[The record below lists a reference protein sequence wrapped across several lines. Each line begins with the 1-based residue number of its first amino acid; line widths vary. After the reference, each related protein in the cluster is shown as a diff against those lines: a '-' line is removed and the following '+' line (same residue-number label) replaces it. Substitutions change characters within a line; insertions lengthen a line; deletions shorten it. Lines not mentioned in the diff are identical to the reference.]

1 MEAIYNIAIASYY
14 DTLLKRAGS
23 PLVIQAF

>member
-14 DTLLKRAGS
+14 DTLLRRAGS
-23 PLVIQAF
+23 PLITQAL